1 MRNRLIFKFLFENNP
16 FIVAL
21 KVSINVKPD
30 VTSLEATLLI
40 SHEAIVLYE
49 QTVLCTVQTTLTV
62 IFMLR
67 KGFIVLECL

>member
-1 MRNRLIFKFLFENNP
+1 MSSRLIFKLLLENNP
-16 FIVAL
+16 SIVAL
-21 KVSINVKPD
+21 KVSINVKP

-40 SHEAIVLYE
+40 SHEAVVLYE

-67 KGFIVLECL
+67 EGFIVLDCL

>member
-1 MRNRLIFKFLFENNP
+1 MSSRLIFKLLLENNP
-16 FIVAL
+16 SIVAL

-30 VTSLEATLLI
+30 VTLLI
-40 SHEAIVLYE
+40 SHEAVVLYE

-67 KGFIVLECL
+67 EGFIVLDCL